1 MFSPLSVP
9 LTQIYN
15 QWIETGIVPNILK
28 VSQVTPV
35 STEQAV
41 LEITDSRKKAMDK
54 KLVTCGIFLDFSKAF
69 DTINHD
75 ILVSKLYRYGIRGN
89 PLRWFENYLYNR
101 NQVVKIG
108 DTISSSQTIICGIP
122 QGSTLGPL
130 LFLLYINDLPIC
142 SSKLSFRIFADDTN
156 MFYTSNNLHNLESVM
171 NEEFKSVVKYCAINK
186 LSINFS
192 KTNYILVSSSSL
204 SGSINVYNIKIK
216 S

>member
-1 MFSPLSVP
+1 
-9 LTQIYN
+9 
-15 QWIETGIVPNILK
+15 
-28 VSQVTPV
+28 
-35 STEQAV
+35 
-41 LEITDSRKKAMDK
+41 MDK
-54 KLVTCGIFLDFSKAF
+54 KLVTCGLFLDFSKAF

-75 ILVSKLYRYGIRGN
+75 ILLSKLYSYGIRGN
-89 PLRWFENYLYNR
+89 PLRWFENYLCNR

-130 LFLLYINDLPIC
+130 LFLLYINDLPNC

-192 KTNYILVSSSSL
+192 KTNYILVSSSRL
-204 SGSINVYNIKIK
+204 SGRKYKM
-216 S
+216 

>member
-101 NQVVKIG
+101 NQVFKIG
-108 DTISSSQTIICGIP
+108 DAISSSQTIICGIP

-130 LFLLYINDLPIC
+130 LFLLYTNDLPNC

-156 MFYTSNNLHNLESVM
+156 MFIKVIICIT
-171 NEEFKSVVKYCAINK
+171 
-186 LSINFS
+186 LSQS
-192 KTNYILVSSSSL
+192 
-204 SGSINVYNIKIK
+204 
-216 S
+216 